1 MVDDQQEVVKETK
14 VVKDNEV
21 VKEMEVAA
29 PGHLVEKDVWKSKPT
44 SWRDAAAAA
53 GVLTFAA
60 ANDGVFHQ
68 QNGGGDIVKTK
79 RKTPKQNRTAPMK
92 RKLDTAKFT
101 ESEKKMFKEAFNTD
115 KSRLEKRQTRYDRPA
130 NFLIL
135 VEDNLHQPKPGGAF
149 TAGKMM
155 AFGRGPIMDKFL
167 GGGVKHNSA
176 EYFVHANT
184 FDFTE
189 KEIVD
194 DKLVLNED
202 N

>member
-101 ESEKKMFKEAFNTD
+101 ESEKC
-115 KSRLEKRQTRYDRPA
+115 SRKHSTQTRVVLKRDRQ
-130 NFLIL
+130 
-135 VEDNLHQPKPGGAF
+135 DMTDQQ
-149 TAGKMM
+149 
-155 AFGRGPIMDKFL
+155 
-167 GGGVKHNSA
+167 
-176 EYFVHANT
+176 T
-184 FDFTE
+184 F
-189 KEIVD
+189 
-194 DKLVLNED
+194 
-202 N
+202 